1 MKIILRS
8 RQANPAPQTMPRSPG
23 YNALGYSPA
32 VPYAGA
38 APAGMPYAEPTYPN
52 YPPPDMPLGP
62 NSVQPP
68 PPSYPNPNY
77 GYAQGGASPG
87 HTGQPPMQQGGYQ
100 QPPSGYQQGYEAVDP
115 QQYSA
120 GYEMGQ
126 PQYSGEQV
134 PLFAES
140 VCATQVKTDSTC
152 MLIDNTCLSSQ
163 QSSAYASATTTNH
176 RGSQAPVANTDKP
189 V

>member
-1 MKIILRS
+1 
-8 RQANPAPQTMPRSPG
+8 MPRSPG

-38 APAGMPYAEPTYPN
+38 APTGMPYAEPAYPN

-62 NSVQPP
+62 NAVQPP
-68 PPSYPNPNY
+68 PPNYPNPNY
-77 GYAQGGASPG
+77 GYAQGGASPR

-100 QPPSGYQQGYEAVDP
+100 QPSGGYQQGYEAVDP

-126 PQYSGEQV
+126 PQYSGGQLPFTED
-134 PLFAES
+134 L
-140 VCATQVKTDSTC
+140 VCNTVKLTAHVC
-152 MLIDNTCLSSQ
+152 
-163 QSSAYASATTTNH
+163 
-176 RGSQAPVANTDKP
+176 
-189 V
+189 

>member
-1 MKIILRS
+1 MPSTPGVPVIKWLQVKIILRS

-38 APAGMPYAEPTYPN
+38 APTGMPYAEPAYPN

-62 NSVQPP
+62 NAVQPP
-68 PPSYPNPNY
+68 PPNYPNPNY
-77 GYAQGGASPG
+77 GYAQGGASPR

-100 QPPSGYQQGYEAVDP
+100 QPSGGYQQGYEAVDP

-126 PQYSGEQV
+126 PQYSGGQLPFTED
-134 PLFAES
+134 L
-140 VCATQVKTDSTC
+140 VCNTVKLTAHVC
-152 MLIDNTCLSSQ
+152 
-163 QSSAYASATTTNH
+163 
-176 RGSQAPVANTDKP
+176 
-189 V
+189 